1 MNFQDLHELLRL
13 ELLRRIEQGAITG
26 TSLARQA
33 NFRQGHISNFLNR
46 KRSLSLDGMDRV
58 LAAQNLTINQ
68 LMPLELS
75 AASSHLSAMEQD
87 QSIPVVSATTAM
99 DEAAVRPESVIE
111 TLHISASQIE
121 DARSQASPKVAHWQ
135 RFVAVRANSQQTA
148 AMDPILCAGSI
159 VVLDRHYTSIA
170 PYRTHQRTLFAVR
183 CGAGLVLRYVEY
195 DDGRLILRPLSP
207 DYPVQLLTLDPH
219 QTPAEYI
226 VGRVCLVISEL

>member
-1 MNFQDLHELLRL
+1 MR
-13 ELLRRIEQGAITG
+13 
-26 TSLARQA
+26 
-33 NFRQGHISNFLNR
+33 NR

-58 LAAQNLTINQ
+58 LAAQNLTIDQ

-75 AASSHLSAMEQD
+75 ASSSHLPAMEQV

-99 DEAAVRPESVIE
+99 DEAVVRFESVIE

-121 DARSQASPKVAHWQ
+121 DARSQAIPKVAHWQ
-135 RFVAVRANSQQTA
+135 RFVAIRADAQQTA
-148 AMDPILCAGSI
+148 AMDPILSAGSI
-159 VVLDRHYTSIA
+159 VVLDRHYNSIA

-183 CGAGLVLRYVEY
+183 CGTGLILRYVEY

-207 DYPVQLLTLDPH
+207 DYPVQLLSLGPH